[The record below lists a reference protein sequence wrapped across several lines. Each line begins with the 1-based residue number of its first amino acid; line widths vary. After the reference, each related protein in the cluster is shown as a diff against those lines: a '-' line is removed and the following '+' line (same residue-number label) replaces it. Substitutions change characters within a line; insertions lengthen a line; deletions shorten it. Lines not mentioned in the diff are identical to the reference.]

1 MICEA
6 VEALK
11 LKDRIDVDKL
21 CSEYA
26 AIAPLLL
33 AIISPSDTSD
43 KKVIRLAVERNHS
56 SLKHMVDLSIL
67 ERDKKLISFVP
78 IILHQS

>member
-11 LKDRIDVDKL
+11 LKDRIDMDKL

-43 KKVIRLAVERNHS
+43 KKS
-56 SLKHMVDLSIL
+56 SALLWKETTV
-67 ERDKKLISFVP
+67 R
-78 IILHQS
+78 

>member
-1 MICEA
+1 MICAA

-11 LKDRIDVDKL
+11 MKDRRDMDKL

-33 AIISPSDTSD
+33 QLFHQVTHLIKSHLPCSGR
-43 KKVIRLAVERNHS
+43 KPQLAAARGRS
-56 SLKHMVDLSIL
+56 VDF
-67 ERDKKLISFVP
+67 RV
-78 IILHQS
+78 

>member
-1 MICEA
+1 VICEA

-11 LKDRIDVDKL
+11 LKDRIDMDKL

-26 AIAPLLL
+26 AIALLLL

-43 KKVIRLAVERNHS
+43 KKS
-56 SLKHMVDLSIL
+56 SALLWKEITV
-67 ERDKKLISFVP
+67 R
-78 IILHQS
+78 